1 MRNERNGIDLSGLNQ
16 IDKAKNK
23 QARVIDE
30 GKITNAHL
38 ESWGACKRDA
48 DYSVEGIK
56 GLTGGDGTSP
66 RGVLDL
72 DIPARD
78 KVWVLL
84 RPEVLG
90 EAYGAIKKKAFPR
103 EKGAGIDYDKIL
115 AIIAE
120 HI

>member
-1 MRNERNGIDLSGLNQ
+1 MRNERKEIDTKGLDQILSG
-16 IDKAKNK
+16 
-23 QARVIDE
+23 
-30 GKITNAHL
+30 GKITKETL
-38 ESWGACKRDA
+38 DKWGACKRDG
-48 DYSVEGIK
+48 DYSDEGIRQ
-56 GLTGGDGTSP
+56 LTGGKGTTP
-66 RGVLDL
+66 RGIIDL